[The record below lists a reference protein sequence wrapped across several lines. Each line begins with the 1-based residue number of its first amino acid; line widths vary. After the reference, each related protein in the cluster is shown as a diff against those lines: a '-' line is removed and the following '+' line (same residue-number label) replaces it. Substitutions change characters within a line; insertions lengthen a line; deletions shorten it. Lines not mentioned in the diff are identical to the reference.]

1 MMWLCDHCPGI
12 HQQVQRSP
20 AVPASDAPV
29 KLPWPGPTEAAAPGM
44 SRALAR
50 VLHAA
55 ESKENDLEADDRP
68 PVTPVESRAGKN
80 QGFGSELRYSNIIE
94 KTRKHI

>member
-1 MMWLCDHCPGI
+1 M
-12 HQQVQRSP
+12 
-20 AVPASDAPV
+20 PASDAPL
-29 KLPWPGPTEAAAPGM
+29 KLPRPGPTEAAAPGM

-68 PVTPVESRAGKN
+68 PDIPVESRAGKN
-80 QGFGSELRYSNIIE
+80 QGLGSKLRYSNRIE
-94 KTRKHI
+94 KNRKIYIIFERILGSS